1 MGLTGYLSLRNG
13 QKTVNN
19 LASRLRSE
27 VCLRIDQHLNSYL
40 ETARHLAQINGD
52 AIDLGLLDPKDLEK
66 LGHYF
71 WKQMRLYD
79 VGYISFGSSAGEFA
93 GSGYGYNFEGTRLI
107 VNDVSLKRYGN
118 NDSYNYQ
125 TDDQGNRLKL
135 IDTFPNYQ
143 FQKEAWYTQTIEAGK
158 PIWSPIYQWEIPPY
172 PLAISANRP
181 VYDHNKNLLGVV
193 GIDQRLTQISDFLRK
208 LKVSPNSKTFILER
222 DGLIVATSSTEQP
235 FTIVNGKPKRLSVSE
250 SRDPLIQATAQY
262 LKNHFNGLSQ
272 IKNNH
277 QLDFQLKG
285 ERQFVQVT
293 PWRDEWGL
301 DWLVV
306 VAVPESDFMAQIN
319 ANTRTTI
326 LLCLGALVL
335 ATVLGIY
342 TSRWITQPILRIGI
356 ASEAIAS
363 GKLNQK
369 VQASSVNELG
379 VLAQSFNRMAIQLR
393 ESFNALEK
401 TNQELE
407 IRVEERTAELKE
419 AKKVADTANHAK
431 SEFLANM
438 SHELRTPLNG
448 ILGYAQILQRS
459 QSIAEKER
467 NGINIIYQCGSHLLT
482 LINDILDLSKIEA
495 QKMELYPT
503 DFHFPTF
510 LQGVVEICR
519 IRVEQKGITFTYQAN
534 SLPQG
539 IHADEKRLRQVLIN
553 LLGNAIKF
561 TDTGGVTFKVEVIGN
576 RAWGM
581 GQREIS
587 DAHCPLP
594 IAHCPLHKI
603 RFQIEDTGVGMSSE
617 SLTHAGFDVAVA
629 TSGENALKQ
638 STYAPPDIILLDIQM
653 PGIDGFETC
662 KKIKD
667 NPQLYD
673 IPIIFMTALNETADK
688 IKGFNL
694 GAVDYI
700 TKPFQEEEV
709 LARVRLQL
717 KLRNLTKKLE
727 EQNVKL
733 KHREEELELRVH
745 ERTAQLSKSLHDL
758 QQTQIQLV
766 QSEKMS
772 TLGQLVAGVAHEISN
787 PLTSI
792 SGNIKHIEEY
802 IHNLLEHLQL
812 YQQHTSNP
820 APVVEAHAAEIDLD
834 FLTEDLL
841 KIINSVKVGTIRIGD
856 ISDSLRTFSR
866 ADTTSKVL
874 ANIHE
879 GIDSTLM
886 ILQHR
891 LKANNTRPAIKVIK
905 EYGNI
910 PLVKCY
916 LGQLNQ
922 VFMNILANAIDALEE
937 SNQGHS
943 FTDIEKL
950 PNMITITTELS
961 PDGQMVIIKIKDN
974 GKGMS
979 SEVKSHIF
987 EHLYTTKTVG
997 KGTGLGLSISHQIV
1011 VEKHGGYLNC
1021 ESVVGFGTEL
1031 AIAIPI

>member
-1 MGLTGYLSLRNG
+1 
-13 QKTVNN
+13 
-19 LASRLRSE
+19 
-27 VCLRIDQHLNSYL
+27 
-40 ETARHLAQINGD
+40 
-52 AIDLGLLDPKDLEK
+52 
-66 LGHYF
+66 
-71 WKQMRLYD
+71 
-79 VGYISFGSSAGEFA
+79 
-93 GSGYGYNFEGTRLI
+93 
-107 VNDVSLKRYGN
+107 
-118 NDSYNYQ
+118 
-125 TDDQGNRLKL
+125 
-135 IDTFPNYQ
+135 
-143 FQKEAWYTQTIEAGK
+143 
-158 PIWSPIYQWEIPPY
+158 
-172 PLAISANRP
+172 
-181 VYDHNKNLLGVV
+181 
-193 GIDQRLTQISDFLRK
+193 
-208 LKVSPNSKTFILER
+208 
-222 DGLIVATSSTEQP
+222 
-235 FTIVNGKPKRLSVSE
+235 
-250 SRDPLIQATAQY
+250 
-262 LKNHFNGLSQ
+262 
-272 IKNNH
+272 
-277 QLDFQLKG
+277 
-285 ERQFVQVT
+285 
-293 PWRDEWGL
+293 
-301 DWLVV
+301 
-306 VAVPESDFMAQIN
+306 
-319 ANTRTTI
+319 
-326 LLCLGALVL
+326 
-335 ATVLGIY
+335 
-342 TSRWITQPILRIGI
+342 
-356 ASEAIAS
+356 
-363 GKLNQK
+363 
-369 VQASSVNELG
+369 
-379 VLAQSFNRMAIQLR
+379 
-393 ESFNALEK
+393 
-401 TNQELE
+401 
-407 IRVEERTAELKE
+407 
-419 AKKVADTANHAK
+419 
-431 SEFLANM
+431 
-438 SHELRTPLNG
+438 
-448 ILGYAQILQRS
+448 
-459 QSIAEKER
+459 
-467 NGINIIYQCGSHLLT
+467 
-482 LINDILDLSKIEA
+482 
-495 QKMELYPT
+495 MELYPT